1 MPTQVEN
8 MEDLIGN
15 LLPQSEGAEYVS
27 YLKDLL
33 DSIKHENSNRLSY
46 LRAIASRVKKEEFS
60 IEESIDIGF
69 LLRECEKY
77 LDEMRKDFK
86 AHKEMIG
93 KVTCYKLSVEEKES
107 CRGSLATGTLKAKYS
122 SKLPHPVRESEGF
135 IKLCEFFGIDT
146 NKIPLGMVRFHW
158 PTVKKHVTHCMEMGE
173 ELPNELS
180 DVSVELEI
188 VYRSSTNGK
197 GE

>member
-33 DSIKHENSNRLSY
+33 DSIKHENSSRLSY

-122 SKLPHPVRESEGF
+122 SKLPHPVRESERF